1 MSNKSPS
8 FRAYAVS
15 TPKRQGEKGFF
26 REVGVIWPHSKGNG
40 FYLVVHEGMSVH
52 GRIVCLEP
60 KKNGE
65 QPDVEQ

>member
-1 MSNKSPS
+1 MSKSPS
-8 FRAYAVS
+8 HRAYVVS
-15 TPKRQGEKGFF
+15 TPKREGEKGFF

-40 FYLVVHEGMSVH
+40 FDLVVHENIAVQ

-65 QPDVEQ
+65 QPNVEE